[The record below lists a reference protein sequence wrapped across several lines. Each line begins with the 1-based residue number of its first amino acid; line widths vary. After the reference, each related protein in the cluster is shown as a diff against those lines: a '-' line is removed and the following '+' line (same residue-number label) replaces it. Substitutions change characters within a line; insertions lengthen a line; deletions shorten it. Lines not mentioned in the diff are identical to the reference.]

1 MPELALPRT
10 IGPWSKTKVFDVKGT
25 LAAAGHKV
33 REATSLF
40 FSSSSSK
47 SSEKLFSN
55 VSTISCQN
63 LQIQKYLKDI
73 WIWLRNTCFATEV
86 DISCFSCLVLEQQAF
101 LSYFVITLQKPV
113 WTKRD
118 VFLKKNLGF
127 FFINFIN
134 YPPSSVL
141 FKNSSLNL
149 EVMGWG
155 IKLWYYVPILP
166 SNCNINSSKILSHA
180 NFMLAKGFLNIPN
193 WQHKFL

>member
-1 MPELALPRT
+1 MIWNCLESLKYMNVMRWDRLA
-10 IGPWSKTKVFDVKGT
+10 GT
-25 LAAAGHKV
+25 GVAAALNISAVSG
-33 REATSLF
+33 SL
-40 FSSSSSK
+40 S
-47 SSEKLFSN
+47 LLL
-55 VSTISCQN
+55 C
-63 LQIQKYLKDI
+63 
-73 WIWLRNTCFATEV
+73 
-86 DISCFSCLVLEQQAF
+86 
-101 LSYFVITLQKPV
+101 LQKPV

-118 VFLKKNLGF
+118 VLLEKNLV

-180 NFMLAKGFLNIPN
+180 NFMLAKGFWNIPN
-193 WQHKFL
+193 LQHKFL